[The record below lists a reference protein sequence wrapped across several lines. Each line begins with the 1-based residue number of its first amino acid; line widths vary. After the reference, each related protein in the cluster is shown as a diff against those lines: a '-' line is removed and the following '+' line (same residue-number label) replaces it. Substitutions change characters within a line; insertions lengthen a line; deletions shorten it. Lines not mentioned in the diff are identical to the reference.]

1 MIEAIIEFVFE
12 IIFELSIEGLKSK
25 KVPKPI
31 RLIIFIFCFLIL
43 FAATIFCLYI
53 TLIID
58 TNVIIKIISFIVAA
72 ALCYLLI
79 KLTRLVVEKQ
89 EE

>member
-25 KVPKPI
+25 KVPEPI
-31 RLIIFIFCFLIL
+31 RFIIFIFYFLIL

-53 TLIID
+53 TLITD
-58 TNVIIKIISFIVAA
+58 ANVIIKIISFIVAA

-79 KLTRLVVEKQ
+79 KLTRLVVEK
-89 EE
+89 